1 MKVCSRLGQCSVRR
15 TYFSSSGK
23 IWGGSGGRNGRDDGF
38 LQPLLLVVVVVVTK
52 WQLLMQGS
60 AIDWFI

>member
-1 MKVCSRLGQCSVRR
+1 MMVCNRLGLCSVHG
-15 TYFSSSGK
+15 TCSSSSGK

-52 WQLLMQGS
+52 WQLLMQDG